1 MAWKTRAMAIVC
13 VPCRR
18 RGGHFVPTSELV
30 LASLDGTEQRHPV
43 FQMAELARSPRTV
56 RELRRRGVEEILV
69 AVDDLAVSRSWI
81 RSSGAASV
89 AELWSDLSSSLTEV
103 MGGGPIP
110 CRVALWSRLTAEEGC
125 DYESQVAHLA
135 DRCRVDTY
143 PADRA
148 LHLAFGSEIAKRRR
162 FERATGRG
170 DDEETMRRRAAD
182 QVANYAAQGKL
193 LRAWGLGA
201 YLAWT
206 SEETVLMSA
215 ADPDFATL
223 VLNDTYGAVRSEE
236 QKPWDAFPPDFSA
249 LREELRLYSDD
260 LRRTPGAVRPELAGA
275 LLAAVAQLLGR
286 GTQDLAARQIRAF
299 NRVLSGGR
307 ANQERAEELLEEVL
321 RAPLRPGWETEQ
333 TVKKLFCQLASR
345 YTDAEADAEY
355 VRHMGIVHDLG
366 LRLPEGAREHAALA
380 LTGSLS
386 LAPEGA
392 WHPFLSDIDV
402 MPLFS
407 TPPATDL
414 LTAVR
419 AAYAATPRP
428 PWLYLNEGAKQGL
441 AGLTHDPAQGLF
453 AADRLHRLTH
463 TEYSKLSRLVAPM
476 RHVGGSPAVYTDF
489 VNAHRRQRRVRAQ
502 HTNEGSGVG

>member
-1 MAWKTRAMAIVC
+1 MAWGTRAMAIVC

-43 FQMAELARSPRTV
+43 FQLAELTRSPRTV

-69 AVDDLAVSRSWI
+69 VVDDLAVSRSWMLPP
-81 RSSGAASV
+81 GATAV
-89 AELWSDLSSSLTEV
+89 ADLWPELRSSLTAV
-103 MGGGPIP
+103 LDGGPIS
-110 CRVALWSRLTAEEGC
+110 CRVALWSRLTAGEGC
-125 DYESQVAHLA
+125 DYESEVAPLA
-135 DRCRVDTY
+135 HRCRVSAGPMDS
-143 PADRA
+143 A
-148 LHLAFGSEIAKRRR
+148 LRRAFGGEIAKRRR
-162 FERATGRG
+162 FERTTGRG
-170 DDEETMRRRAAD
+170 DGEEAMRRRAAD

-193 LRAWGLGA
+193 LCEWGLGA

-206 SEETVLMSA
+206 AEEIALMSA
-215 ADPDFATL
+215 ADPGFITL
-223 VLNDTYGAVRSEE
+223 VSKDTYGAARPEGQE
-236 QKPWDAFPPDFSA
+236 PWDAFPPDFSE
-249 LREELRLYSDD
+249 LREELRLYADD
-260 LRRTPGAVRPELAGA
+260 LRRTPGAVRPELASA
-275 LLAAVAQLLGR
+275 LLVAVAQLLVR
-286 GTQDLAARQIRAF
+286 GSQGSAARQIRAF
-299 NRVLSGGR
+299 NRVLSGGQLNR
-307 ANQERAEELLEEVL
+307 ARAEELLEEAL
-321 RAPLRPGWETEQ
+321 RVPLRPGWETEQ

-355 VRHMGIVHDLG
+355 ARHMGIVHDLG
-366 LRLPEGAREHAALA
+366 QRLPAGARERVALA
-380 LTGSLS
+380 LTGSLP
-386 LAPEGA
+386 LAPEGV

-407 TPPATDL
+407 TPPSAGL

-453 AADRLHRLTH
+453 VAYRLHTLTH
-463 TEYSKLSRLVAPM
+463 TEYGKLSRLVAPM

-489 VNAHRRQRRVRAQ
+489 VHAHRRQRRARAQ
-502 HTNEGSGVG
+502 HTNEGAGVG